1 MKYVFQVTLSRFHD
15 EGWTVLGSGL
25 TNQDGRYKDFITQN
39 YFVPGRYKI
48 HFYVEDYFKKLN
60 VDFFY
65 PFIEVRSSIIVNQY
79 AISLIFLEQIVFDVR
94 DSTQH
99 FHVPLLLNA
108 FGYTTYRGS

>member
-1 MKYVFQVTLSRFHD
+1 MHGRPATAVPVTLSRFHD

-25 TNQDGRYKDFITQN
+25 TNQDGRYKEFITQN

-65 PFIEVRSSIIVNQY
+65 PFIEVSIDI
-79 AISLIFLEQIVFDVR
+79 IFLMNQRVMECFSDC
-94 DSTQH
+94 
-99 FHVPLLLNA
+99 L
-108 FGYTTYRGS
+108 